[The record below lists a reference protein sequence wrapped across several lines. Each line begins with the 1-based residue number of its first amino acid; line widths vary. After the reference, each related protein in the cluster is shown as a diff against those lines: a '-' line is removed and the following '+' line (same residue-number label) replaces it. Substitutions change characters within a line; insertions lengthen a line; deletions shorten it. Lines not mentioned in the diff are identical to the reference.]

1 MAIEPAS
8 YAARLEVDYPEELDR
23 MTTFFRLIWII
34 PIANIAGLLMSG
46 DSRSMGNEAGEV
58 RPALAVSGSVWL

>member
-1 MAIEPAS
+1 MALEREGC
-8 YAARLEVDYPEELDR
+8 AARLEVDYPEQLDR
-23 MTTFFRLIWII
+23 LTTFFRLIWII
-34 PIANIAGLLMSG
+34 PIAIIAGLLMSG